1 VPTLNNPRHDKF
13 CLELMEGCSNAEA
26 ARRAG
31 FSVNYSRV
39 YAHSLIKR
47 PTIEARLKEL
57 RELATTDKVASVLER
72 KIKLT
77 DVIRNDKAPI
87 KVRIYAIAELNKME
101 GAYAPTKVETQ
112 NQTVAIK
119 EIIYH
124 MGEDDGSN
132 PIALPPG

>member
-1 VPTLNNPRHDKF
+1 MPPLKNGRHEKF
-13 CLELMEGCSNAEA
+13 CVAKLNGVPSAEA
-26 ARRAG
+26 ARQAG
-31 FSVNYSRV
+31 FSSKCTDIYGFR
-39 YAHSLIKR
+39 LLKR
-47 PTIEARLKEL
+47 PDIQARLAEL
-57 RELATTDKVASVLER
+57 QEKASSEDVAKVLER

-77 DVIRNDKAPI
+77 EIIRDDVTSTRI
-87 KVRIYAIAELNKME
+87 KIMAIAELNKME